1 MDVDVVRRARVGADG
16 LPSVPCSRGASG
28 LGQRA
33 TLAFRGE
40 PVANSRPSNAME
52 RTLVALSL
60 LVNLA
65 CSAPQPQKAAE
76 PAGPQDAAVDAEIAA
91 PNASPT
97 AVAGEPAHDSSR
109 EPDASAR
116 GERTLAASIGDV
128 PTLAESIGSEPAL
141 AASVSDAQPLWPAPR
156 RKPHVAGVRLADE
169 ETARARAAFSTLSPE
184 EQAGFVEALATEAR
198 KIQTFQMQL
207 VNWVLAQEEI
217 DPGLRPEA
225 PPLGWFD
232 PETHAPKQPIPRK
245 VLALDSPAL
254 AIAERELL
262 GPIAPR
268 RASSGWTYDYG
279 RREVQRLSNERDPW
293 RIFEN
298 ALLGLPPY
306 WDLAEALVE
315 AKLDDGAQQKVLAAF
330 GHAYTDRVG
339 GVYPTITL
347 YDAWISRAP
356 IEAPDVDTLGI
367 MHEVLGDWQTF
378 QSIVPESQHEELFG
392 RIGGLVMPAYHH
404 RSLRHALARTF
415 VCGSTEL
422 RDGYQQ
428 HQDNFHALWESVSS
442 DPGALAAILPAEAQ
456 WSEFLTGLAERAG
469 ADELFALRGL
479 RRRDTLDKNG
489 DEVRRWLFWLLEEAE
504 AYRWLDGA
512 K

>member
-1 MDVDVVRRARVGADG
+1 
-16 LPSVPCSRGASG
+16 
-28 LGQRA
+28 
-33 TLAFRGE
+33 
-40 PVANSRPSNAME
+40 ME
-52 RTLVALSL
+52 RTLVTLCLSL
-60 LVNLA
+60 SLA
-65 CSAPQPQKAAE
+65 CSAPE
-76 PAGPQDAAVDAEIAA
+76 PAVSSNSPSAPRIAQGPVPSAAPQDVSSELTLGTSSA
-91 PNASPT
+91 PVAPGAS
-97 AVAGEPAHDSSR
+97 
-109 EPDASAR
+109 SAP
-116 GERTLAASIGDV
+116 GA
-128 PTLAESIGSEPAL
+128 SEPSL
-141 AASVSDAQPLWPAPR
+141 ERQVTSTVPR
-156 RKPHVAGVRLADE
+156 RRPHPGGLRLPDE
-169 ETARARAAFSTLSPE
+169 ETARARAAFATLSAE
-184 EQAGFVEALATEAR
+184 EQAGLVEALASEAR
-198 KIQTFQMQL
+198 NLPTFQMQL

-217 DPGLRPEA
+217 DPGLRPDA

-254 AIAERELL
+254 AMAERELL

-268 RASSGWTYDYG
+268 RAESGWTYDYG
-279 RREVQRLSNERDPW
+279 RREVQRQSNERDPW
-293 RIFEN
+293 RVFEN

-315 AKLDDGAQQKVLAAF
+315 AKLDDGTYQKVLAAF

-347 YDAWISRAP
+347 YDAWISRAA

-367 MHEVLGDWQTF
+367 MHEVVGDWQTF
-378 QSIVPESQHEELFG
+378 QSIVPESQHEDLFG

-404 RSLRHALARTF
+404 RSLRQALARTF

-428 HQDNFHALWESVSS
+428 HLDNFHALWESVSS
-442 DPGALAAILPAEAQ
+442 DPGALAAVLPADAQ
-456 WSEFLTGLAERAG
+456 WSDYLLGLFERART
-469 ADELFALRGL
+469 DELFALRGL

-489 DEVRRWLFWLLEEAE
+489 EDVRRWLFWLLDQAD
-504 AYRWLDGA
+504 AYRRLDGA

>member
-1 MDVDVVRRARVGADG
+1 
-16 LPSVPCSRGASG
+16 
-28 LGQRA
+28 
-33 TLAFRGE
+33 
-40 PVANSRPSNAME
+40 ME
-52 RTLVALSL
+52 RTLVALSW
-60 LVNLA
+60 LVCLA
-65 CSAPQPQKAAE
+65 CSAPESRGSSE
-76 PAGPQDAAVDAEIAA
+76 PTGPQ
-91 PNASPT
+91 S
-97 AVAGEPAHDSSR
+97 AGR
-109 EPDASAR
+109 
-116 GERTLAASIGDV
+116 V
-128 PTLAESIGSEPAL
+128 AESIKSPGTSPETSPGTQAGTQDSAPDARATAAASEPSANTPDAPD
-141 AASVSDAQPLWPAPR
+141 AASDVAEHAPGAHARDAQPAWLAPR
-156 RKPHVAGVRLADE
+156 RRPHVGGLLLADE
-169 ETARARAAFSTLSPE
+169 ETARARAAFATLSPE
-184 EQAGFVEALATEAR
+184 EQAGFVEALASEAR
-198 KIQTFQMQL
+198 KIQSFQMQL

-245 VLALDSPAL
+245 VLAADSPAL

-268 RASSGWTYDYG
+268 RAVSGWTYDYG
-279 RREVQRLSNERDPW
+279 RREVQRLPNEREPW

-306 WDLAEALVE
+306 WDLVEALVE
-315 AKLDDGAQQKVLAAF
+315 AKLDDGAHQKVLAAF

-367 MHEVLGDWQTF
+367 MHDVVGDWQTF
-378 QSIVPESQHEELFG
+378 QSIVPESQHEGLFG

-428 HQDNFHALWESVSS
+428 HQDNFHGLWESVSS
-442 DPGALAAILPAEAQ
+442 DPGALAAVLPADAQ
-456 WSEFLTGLAERAG
+456 WSEFLTGLSERAG

-479 RRRDTLDKNG
+479 RRRDTLDRNG
-489 DEVRRWLFWLLEEAE
+489 DEVRRWLFWLLGEAE
-504 AYRWLDGA
+504 AYRRLDGA